1 MLFSI
6 RARGRL
12 RRERFDMAST
22 TKIAP
27 KPRSELAIIIRGITR
42 DPLGLMGLIVV
53 GTIVVSA
60 ILAVWIVPYDPIAM
74 NIPDRMQGPSL
85 SHFLGTD
92 QLGRDTFSR
101 VIMGGQVALKVALPA
116 VFGAMAIGL
125 TLGMIAGY
133 GPKWLDNILMLFF
146 DTIRSFPTVMLALAV
161 VALVGPSLQTVVVV
175 VMVTS
180 IPTYGRV
187 ARTQTLTLRNSEFIL
202 AERAMGAKMSR
213 ILGVHILPNIVG
225 LLAVLAA
232 MDIPTVI
239 ALEAGLSFLGLGV
252 KPPTPSWGALL
263 KDGYALIRQTPWL
276 VVGGGLPIILATLG
290 FTFLGESLR
299 DVVDPKLRK
308 NR

>member
-1 MLFSI
+1 MSKSHSEI
-6 RARGRL
+6 R
-12 RRERFDMAST
+12 
-22 TKIAP
+22 
-27 KPRSELAIIIRGITR
+27 IILRGIAK
-42 DPLGLMGLIVV
+42 DPLGLAGLIIV

-60 ILAVWIVPYDPIAM
+60 IFAAWIVPYDPIAM
-74 NIPDRMQGPSL
+74 NIPDRLQGPSW
-85 SHFLGTD
+85 SHLLGTD

-133 GPKWLDNILMLFF
+133 GPKWLDNLLMILF
-146 DTIRSFPTVMLALAV
+146 DTIRSFPTVMFALAV
-161 VALVGPSLQTVVVV
+161 VALVGPSLQTVVFV
-175 VMVTS
+175 VMATS

-187 ARTQTLTLRNSEFIL
+187 ARTQTMTLRNSEFIL
-202 AERAMGAKMSR
+202 AERSMGAKMPR
-213 ILGVHILPNIVG
+213 ILGVHMLPNIIGV
-225 LLAVLAA
+225 LAVLAA

-263 KDGYALIRQTPWL
+263 KDGYSLVRQTPWL
-276 VVGGGLPIILATLG
+276 VVGGGLPIIIATLG

-308 NR
+308 NQ

>member
-1 MLFSI
+1 
-6 RARGRL
+6 
-12 RRERFDMAST
+12 MADITST
-22 TKIAP
+22 P
-27 KPRSELAIIIRGITR
+27 QKPRSELMNIITGVARE
-42 DPLGLMGLIVV
+42 PLGLMGLIIV
-53 GTIVVSA
+53 GAIV
-60 ILAVWIVPYDPIAM
+60 LAALFAPWIVPYDPIAM
-74 NIPDRMQGPSL
+74 NIPDRMQGPSWA
-85 SHFLGTD
+85 HFLGTD

-101 VIMGGQVALKVALPA
+101 VVMGGRVALKVALPA

-133 GPKWLDNILMLFF
+133 GPKWLDNLLMLFF
-146 DTIRSFPTVMLALAV
+146 DTIRSFPTVMFALAV
-161 VALVGPSLQTVVVV
+161 VALVGPSLQTVVFV
-175 VMVTS
+175 VMATS

-202 AERAMGAKMSR
+202 AERAMGATMKR
-213 ILGVHILPNIVG
+213 ILGVHMLPNIIGV
-225 LLAVLAA
+225 LAVLAA

-276 VVGGGLPIILATLG
+276 VIGGGLPIILATLG

-308 NR
+308 QR

>member
-1 MLFSI
+1 
-6 RARGRL
+6 
-12 RRERFDMAST
+12 MAKS
-22 TKIAP
+22 
-27 KPRSELAIIIRGITR
+27 RSELGQIIHGVAR
-42 DPLGLMGLIVV
+42 DPLGLMGLIIV
-53 GTIVVSA
+53 GTIVFCAVF
-60 ILAVWIVPYDPIAM
+60 AVWIVPYDPVAM
-74 NIPDRMQGPSL
+74 NIKDRLQEPSATYL
-85 SHFLGTD
+85 LGTD

-133 GPKWLDNILMLFF
+133 GPKWLDNVLMLLF
-146 DTIRSFPTVMLALAV
+146 DTIRSFPTVMFALAV
-161 VALVGPSLQTVVVV
+161 VALVGPSLQTVVFV
-175 VMVTS
+175 VMATS

-202 AERAMGAKMSR
+202 AERSMGASMAR
-213 ILGVHILPNIVG
+213 ILGVHMLPNIIGV
-225 LLAVLAA
+225 LAVLAA

-263 KDGYALIRQTPWL
+263 KDGYSLIRQTPWL

-308 NR
+308 QR

>member
-1 MLFSI
+1 MSEVQSGTQP
-6 RARGRL
+6 AAAPGRTHK
-12 RRERFDMAST
+12 S
-22 TKIAP
+22 
-27 KPRSELAIIIRGITR
+27 RSELGQILHGVAR
-42 DPLGLMGLIVV
+42 DPLGLMGLIIV
-53 GTIVVSA
+53 GTIVFCA
-60 ILAVWIVPYDPIAM
+60 IFAVWIVPYDPVAM
-74 NIPDRMQGPSL
+74 NIKDRLQGPSAAHL
-85 SHFLGTD
+85 LGTD

-101 VIMGGQVALKVALPA
+101 VVMGGQVALKVALPA

-133 GPKWLDNILMLFF
+133 GPKWLDNLLMLFF
-146 DTIRSFPTVMLALAV
+146 DTIRSFPTVMFALAV
-161 VALVGPSLQTVVVV
+161 VALVGPSLQTVVFV
-175 VMVTS
+175 VMATS

-202 AERAMGAKMSR
+202 AERSMGASMKR
-213 ILGVHILPNIVG
+213 ILGVHMLPNIVG
-225 LLAVLAA
+225 VLAVLAA

-263 KDGYALIRQTPWL
+263 KDGYSLIRQTPWL

-308 NR
+308 QR